1 MYVGNV
7 IIFQGNI
14 ATVLFNFQRHTKK
27 VLSCLYSL
35 EAEVTITEGVN
46 YEVLQR
52 DHHFE
57 PSEKN
62 VDILYINIIVVRRYK
77 QIQAA
82 GHAYTCNG
90 Y

>member
-27 VLSCLYSL
+27 VFSCLYSL

-52 DHHFE
+52 DHLSSLVKKMLIFFTLI
-57 PSEKN
+57 S
-62 VDILYINIIVVRRYK
+62 
-77 QIQAA
+77 
-82 GHAYTCNG
+82 
-90 Y
+90 